1 MNRELEEFIS
11 ECETNNT
18 LKPVQQKKPLIC
30 HGVTQ
35 RPWEKVDSDI
45 FTSNNCY
52 YLCTVDYYQGYFEI
66 DELHKAKTG
75 VAVIGKLQK
84 RFATHGIPD
93 TFHSDNGSPFN
104 SNEFSASAAMYEF
117 EYVTS

>member
-30 HGVTQ
+30 HRVTQ

-52 YLCTVDYYQGYFEI
+52 YLCTVDYY
-66 DELHKAKTG
+66 
-75 VAVIGKLQK
+75 
-84 RFATHGIPD
+84 
-93 TFHSDNGSPFN
+93 
-104 SNEFSASAAMYEF
+104 
-117 EYVTS
+117 

>member
-35 RPWEKVDSDI
+35 RPREKSTPTYSHLI
-45 FTSNNCY
+45 TATI
-52 YLCTVDYYQGYFEI
+52 CTVDYY
-66 DELHKAKTG
+66 
-75 VAVIGKLQK
+75 
-84 RFATHGIPD
+84 
-93 TFHSDNGSPFN
+93 
-104 SNEFSASAAMYEF
+104 
-117 EYVTS
+117 